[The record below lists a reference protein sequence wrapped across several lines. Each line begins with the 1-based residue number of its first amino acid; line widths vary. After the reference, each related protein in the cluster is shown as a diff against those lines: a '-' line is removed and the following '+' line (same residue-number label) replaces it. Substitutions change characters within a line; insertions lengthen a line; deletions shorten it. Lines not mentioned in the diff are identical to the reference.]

1 MDGSLARVERR
12 LDATLE
18 EIKSLIQ
25 GMTLQNNELRSQ
37 IASQEARVAR
47 GSILG
52 NPRATQGGLL
62 YHS

>member
-12 LDATLE
+12 LDAALE

-37 IASQEARVAR
+37 FANHEAEV
-47 GSILG
+47 
-52 NPRATQGGLL
+52 TK
-62 YHS
+62 